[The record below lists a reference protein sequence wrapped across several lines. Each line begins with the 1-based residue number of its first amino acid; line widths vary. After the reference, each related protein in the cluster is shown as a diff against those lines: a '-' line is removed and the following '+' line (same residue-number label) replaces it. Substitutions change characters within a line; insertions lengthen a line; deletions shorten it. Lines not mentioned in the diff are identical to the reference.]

1 MDGSFRIGRL
11 FGIPILI
18 HFTFLL
24 IIPLFAWIIAS
35 QITTTTDMIPG
46 FYNFFF
52 AGIQPIAIDT
62 SLITAGPMPYVL
74 GTIVSFGLFGC
85 VLIHELAHS
94 LIAKRNG
101 IRINSIT
108 LLIFGGVA
116 SMEEGLPDPMV
127 ELPMALVGPLTSLL
141 VGLLCSGLVY
151 IVPLITAD
159 PAVGGVL
166 VFIFGYLA
174 ILNIIL
180 FAFNLLPAF
189 PMDGGRV
196 LRAWLA
202 KRMPLHRAT
211 RIAADIGKGFAVV
224 FALIGLIPPFNPI
237 LILIAFFIYIG
248 ASQETT
254 SVKYSVLLQD
264 IRVGNIMSSP
274 VVTVA
279 PALPV
284 TRVIEMMYAT
294 KHLGFPVVDHD
305 VLMGMVTVADVH
317 KMPSIDRDAKQVR
330 DVMRR
335 GVIAVAP
342 ETPVVDVLRIMGA
355 KDIGRVLV
363 VDKDRLVGIVTRTDI
378 LKVVELKEI

>member
-35 QITTTTDMIPG
+35 QITTTTDLIRELYAVPV
-46 FYNFFF
+46 
-52 AGIQPIAIDT
+52 DT
-62 SLITAGPMPYVL
+62 SLITAGAMPYLL
-74 GTIVSFGLFGC
+74 GTIVSFGLFGG
-85 VLIHELAHS
+85 VLVHELAHS
-94 LIAKRNG
+94 LVARRSG
-101 IRINSIT
+101 IKINSIT

-116 SMEEGLPDPMV
+116 SMEDRLPDPMV
-127 ELPMALVGPLTSLL
+127 ELPMALVGPLTSLV

-151 IVPLITAD
+151 LVPSITGN
-159 PAVGGVL
+159 PSVGGVL
-166 VFIFGYLA
+166 VFVFGYLG

-180 FAFNLLPAF
+180 FGFNLLPAF

-202 KRMPLHRAT
+202 KRMPMHRAT
-211 RIAADIGKGFAVV
+211 KIAADIGKGFAII
-224 FALIGLIPPFNPI
+224 FGLIGIISLSPL

-264 IRVGNIMSSP
+264 IRVGSIMSSP

-279 PALPV
+279 PTLPV
-284 TRVIEMMYAT
+284 TRVIDMMYAT
-294 KHLGFPVVDHD
+294 KHLGFPVVDRD
-305 VLMGMVTVADVH
+305 VLIGMVTVADVQR
-317 KMPSIDRDAKQVR
+317 MPSIDRDAMQVR
-330 DVMRR
+330 DVMNR
-335 GVIAVAP
+335 GVIAVTP
-342 ETPVVDVLRIMGA
+342 ETPVMDVLRIMGA
-355 KDIGRVLV
+355 KDIGRVPV
-363 VDKDRLVGIVTRTDI
+363 VDHDRLVGIVTRTDI

>member
-1 MDGSFRIGRL
+1 MDWSFRIGRL

-35 QITTTTDMIPG
+35 QITTTTDLIREI
-46 FYNFFF
+46 Y
-52 AGIQPIAIDT
+52 AVPIDI
-62 SLITAGPMPYVL
+62 SLITAGSMPYVL
-74 GTIVSFGLFGC
+74 GTVVSLGLFGG

-94 LIAKRNG
+94 LVARRNG

-116 SMEEGLPDPMV
+116 SMDDQLPDPMV
-127 ELPMALVGPLTSLL
+127 ELPMALVGPLTSLA
-141 VGLLCSGLVY
+141 VGIICSGLVY
-151 IVPLITAD
+151 AAPSLSGN
-159 PAVGGVL
+159 PAIAGVL
-166 VFIFGYLA
+166 MFVFGYLG

-180 FAFNLLPAF
+180 FGFNLLPAF

-196 LRAWLA
+196 FRAWLA

-211 RIAADIGKGFAVV
+211 RIAADVGKGFAII
-224 FALIGLIPPFNPI
+224 FGLIGIVFLSP
-237 LILIAFFIYIG
+237 LLLLIAFFIYIG
-248 ASQETT
+248 ASQETVA
-254 SVKYSVLLQD
+254 VKYSVLLQD
-264 IRVGNIMSSP
+264 IRVGSIMSGP
-274 VVTVA
+274 VITVG

-284 TRVIEMMYAT
+284 TKVIEMMYAT
-294 KHLGFPVVDHD
+294 KHLGFPVVEHD
-305 VLMGMVTVADVH
+305 VLVGMVTVADVQR
-317 KMPSIDRDAKQVR
+317 MPSIDRDAMQVR
-330 DVMRR
+330 DVMAR
-335 GVIAVAP
+335 GVIAVTP

-355 KDIGRVLV
+355 KDIGRVPV

>member
-35 QITTTTDMIPG
+35 QITTTTDLIE
-46 FYNFFF
+46 
-52 AGIQPIAIDT
+52 GIYQVPIDA
-62 SLITAGPMPYVL
+62 SLITDGLMPYVL
-74 GTIVSFGLFGC
+74 GTIVSFGLFGG

-94 LIAKRNG
+94 VIAKRNG
-101 IRINSIT
+101 IGINSIT
-108 LLIFGGVA
+108 LLIFGGIA
-116 SMEEGLPDPMV
+116 SMEDRLPDPMV

-141 VGLLCSGLVY
+141 VGMVCSGLVY
-151 IVPLITAD
+151 IVPSVIAD
-159 PAVGGVL
+159 PAVAGVL
-166 VFIFGYLA
+166 IFVFGYLG

-224 FALIGLIPPFNPI
+224 FGLVGIIFLSPM
-237 LILIAFFIYIG
+237 LLLIAFFIYIG

-254 SVKYSVLLQD
+254 SVKYNVLLQD
-264 IRVGNIMSSP
+264 IRVGSIMSRP

-294 KHLGFPVVDHD
+294 KHLGFPVVDND
-305 VLMGMVTVADVH
+305 VLIGMVTVADVH
-317 KMPSIDRDAKQVR
+317 KMPSIDRDAMQVR

-342 ETPVVDVLRIMGA
+342 ETPVMDVLRIMGA